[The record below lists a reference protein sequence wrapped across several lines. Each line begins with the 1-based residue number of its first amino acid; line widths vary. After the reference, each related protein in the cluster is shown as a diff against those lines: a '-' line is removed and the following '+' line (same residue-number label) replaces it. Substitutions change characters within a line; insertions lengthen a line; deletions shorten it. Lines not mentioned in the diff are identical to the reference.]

1 MPDLFPII
9 EALPEMR
16 GDVEQ
21 MGSKP
26 KFWFKHDQSNW
37 LFKES
42 RENTGEDWAE
52 KIASEIAVLMG
63 LPTHHTE
70 LAIWQG
76 MRGCAVKSFLNPKKE
91 VLIHG
96 NELLGGFLDNYD
108 KEKVRG
114 QSDHT
119 FENIVG
125 VIEKLFAEGRPRR
138 NAAILMVGYLVFD
151 ALVGNTDRHH
161 QNWGGTF
168 ALTNI
173 KGEWRQFLHRNGAN
187 FRSCFL
193 TGQRV
198 ARRCSKA
205 TPGRKYSQTIHSEG
219 KRWYF

>member
-63 LPTHHTE
+63 LPTHHAE

-138 NAAILMVGYLVFD
+138 N
-151 ALVGNTDRHH
+151 
-161 QNWGGTF
+161 
-168 ALTNI
+168 
-173 KGEWRQFLHRNGAN
+173 GAN